1 MTDGERDPAQYGGYW
16 SATEYAAP
24 SAPPPSRNRRIGSAL
39 VVLLL
44 GATGGVLIGHA
55 AWRAA
60 QARQSAGAAR
70 RGSGFG
76 FDGPAGGYGAFGGNS
91 GLPGAVD
98 SNASDGPT
106 DAAAIARDVDPGVVD
121 ITTTLANGTAAGTGM
136 VLTPTGEVLTN
147 NHVIAGAT
155 SISVRDVGNGN
166 TYRASVVGYDRSHDV
181 ALLQLSG
188 ASGLSTIRPATSTP
202 SSGAAVV
209 GIGNAGGGG
218 GTPSYAGGAITRTDA
233 TVTASNEYDG
243 TSEKLT
249 GLLATDAA
257 IQSGDSGGPLVNSSG
272 EVVGMDTAA
281 TAGDRLNGFGITGSG
296 GGGDRGFAIP
306 ITDALAIAHQ
316 IEAGQASATVH
327 IGPTARLGVY
337 VGQSQ
342 TGVAG
347 AQIVHTE
354 SGSPAAAAG
363 LTDGDVITAVNA
375 TETPSPNALTNVI
388 AQLAPGQ
395 RVPVDFVTP
404 GGAARSVTVTLGSGA
419 PQ

>member
-1 MTDGERDPAQYGGYW
+1 
-16 SATEYAAP
+16 
-24 SAPPPSRNRRIGSAL
+24 
-39 VVLLL
+39 
-44 GATGGVLIGHA
+44 
-55 AWRAA
+55 
-60 QARQSAGAAR
+60 
-70 RGSGFG
+70 
-76 FDGPAGGYGAFGGNS
+76 
-91 GLPGAVD
+91 
-98 SNASDGPT
+98 
-106 DAAAIARDVDPGVVD
+106 VVD

-181 ALLQLSG
+181 ALLQLSD